1 MEPVPPAAAARLLGV
16 PADAGAPAVEAAF
29 RRLARSR
36 HPDRGGD
43 PAAFRRLVAARVVL
57 LGTAGAAATPPLGA
71 TPPVVVRRS
80 QRHRDELRASLERR
94 LGRRPPRVR

>member
-43 PAAFRRLVAARVVL
+43 PAAFRRLVAARAAL
-57 LGTAGAAATPPLGA
+57 LATVGVAATPTLGA
-71 TPPVVVRRS
+71 TPAVVVSRS
-80 QRHRDELRASLERR
+80 QRQRNELRALLERR

>member
-1 MEPVPPAAAARLLGV
+1 MEPVPPATAAHLLGV
-16 PADAGAPAVEAAF
+16 PADAGRPAVEAAF

-43 PAAFRRLVAARVVL
+43 PAAFRRLVAARTSL
-57 LGTAGAAATPPLGA
+57 LTPAGVAARPPLGA
-71 TPPVVVRRS
+71 TPVVAVRRS
-80 QRHRDELRASLERR
+80 QRRRDHLRSLLERR